1 MSGYRTAAILL
12 TAAAVTGCQTTKP
25 EDDPAYI
32 KASQVEQRVNALE
45 RQSQGMLD
53 LQRQIEGLQADV
65 RGLRGDLDQAQHD
78 AQANRGQARELY
90 ADLDKRL
97 SALEARS
104 ASAGQ
109 LSAPGTPV
117 TTGGD
122 RDAYQAALDRLKSR
136 DYPGAE
142 KALTDM
148 IARYPDSTLAD
159 NAQYWLGETYYVEK
173 RYDSALAAFQRVV
186 KDHPDSR
193 KVPDALLKAGYSVY
207 ELKRFKEAR
216 DYLQRVV
223 NQYPDSNA
231 ATEARERLRRMDA
244 ESRGEG

>member
-1 MSGYRTAAILL
+1 MSGYRNIAILC
-12 TAAAVTGCQTTKP
+12 AGAVVAGCQTTKP
-25 EDDPAYI
+25 EQEPAYI
-32 KASQVEQRVNALE
+32 KATQVEERVNALE

-65 RGLRGDLDQAQHD
+65 RTLRGDLDQTQHD
-78 AQANRGQARELY
+78 AQGNRVQSRELY
-90 ADLDKRL
+90 GDLDKRMT
-97 SALEARS
+97 ALETRT
-104 ASAGQ
+104 ASAQ
-109 LSAPGTPV
+109 VSAPGTPV

-207 ELKRFKEAR
+207 ELKRYKEAR

-223 NQYPDSNA
+223 SQYPDSNA